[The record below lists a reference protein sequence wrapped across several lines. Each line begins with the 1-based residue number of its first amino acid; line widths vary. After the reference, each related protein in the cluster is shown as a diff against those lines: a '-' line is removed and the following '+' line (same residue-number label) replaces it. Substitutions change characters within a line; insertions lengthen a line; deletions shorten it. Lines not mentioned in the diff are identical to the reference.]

1 MWSALAQIGIS
12 LGIAE
17 ASKLIQGALLDPAK
31 LNDIANRIL
40 RAASSR
46 GSEMLNK
53 AMNAINNIPQLAGS
67 ASVQQYLRNARA
79 KARENYSNV
88 EKQVNEMNQ
97 DAQNL
102 ANNIS
107 STADRKSWIEQAFHK
122 DSIMKEAENKADAF
136 INKIGGIENAVQK

>member
-17 ASKLIQGALLDPAK
+17 ASKLIQGALLDPTK

-40 RAASSR
+40 KAASSR

-67 ASVQQYLRNARA
+67 ASVQQYLKNART
-79 KARENYSNV
+79 KARDNYSNV
-88 EKQVNEMNQ
+88 EKMVNEMNQ

-107 STADRKSWIEQAFHK
+107 TTADRKSWIDQAFNK
-122 DSIMKEAENKADAF
+122 GKIMDEAENKANEF
-136 INKIGGIENAVQK
+136 INKIGGVENAVQK